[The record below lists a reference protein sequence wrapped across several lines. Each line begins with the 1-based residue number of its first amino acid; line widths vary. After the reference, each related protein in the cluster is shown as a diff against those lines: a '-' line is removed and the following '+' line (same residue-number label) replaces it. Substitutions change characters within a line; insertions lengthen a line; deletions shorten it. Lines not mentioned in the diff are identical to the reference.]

1 MGNVI
6 ILRGVQGAGKSTF
19 AELLQQTM
27 PNAVICSADDYFM
40 QDGVYKFYAALLP
53 DAHRYCRLYFLDSI
67 AHKVETIIVDNTNA
81 TEKELQWYVDKAKE
95 EGYRVTSLVV
105 ENRHGSNSVHNVP
118 EESRKRTADRI
129 KGSLRLV

>member
-1 MGNVI
+1 MYNVI
-6 ILRGVQGAGKSTF
+6 ILRAVQGAGKSTF
-19 AELLQQTM
+19 AKLLEQTM
-27 PNAVICSADDYFM
+27 PNTVICSADDYFM
-40 QDGVYKFYAALLP
+40 QDGVYNFDATKLA
-53 DAHRYCRLYFLDSI
+53 DAHQHCRGLFVGSMIDS
-67 AHKVETIIVDNTNA
+67 VNTIIVDNTNA
-81 TEKELQWYVDKAKE
+81 TEKDVQWYVDKAKE